1 MFFFDQINLSDV
13 DTNTNN
19 EDGATPK
26 SKNHLSGLCLTASK
40 KCLTASKKSSTNS
53 EFDNVSK
60 GRALESCYND
70 VACAVKKPGTS
81 LEKVNKKIKKY
92 DTFIK
97 Y

>member
-26 SKNHLSGLCLTASK
+26 SKNHLSEL
-40 KCLTASKKSSTNS
+40 CLTASKKSSTNS
-53 EFDNVSK
+53 DFDNVSE

-92 DTFIK
+92 DTLIK
-97 Y
+97 S